1 MNVGTKKGFS
11 WDNDNDHDRTPVG
24 RPALSLISVGVQR
37 RNGTVDVGGS
47 GCWGKGNKQTR
58 TNGQP
63 AQQGDIVQATRIQH
77 GGKPREETSHKGVNV
92 NILRKQDK

>member
-58 TNGQP
+58 TNGTTSTAGRHSTSNEGYSTVVNQE
-63 AQQGDIVQATRIQH
+63 R
-77 GGKPREETSHKGVNV
+77 KPVIN
-92 NILRKQDK
+92 LA